1 MLNNGKNVF
10 VLAALTCSLAISSSP
25 KAKSAPKVEL
35 MRVPDSGLQPQTA
48 TDAKGT
54 VHLVYFKGNPSA
66 GDLYYARSADGKTF
80 SSPIRVNSAPG
91 SAVAVGNIRGARLAT
106 GRAGKV
112 YVAWNGSQRAAQANH
127 GRPPML
133 FTRLNPAGTAFEP
146 ERNVIQSA
154 YGIDGG
160 GGLAADRAGHV
171 YVVWHAP
178 SPGTKGESS
187 RLVWVTRSDDDGRTF
202 QPEHVAWTEPTGTC
216 GCCSLNAFATPR
228 GEVYVL
234 FRSARETVHR
244 DMYLL
249 VSKDYARTF
258 SGSDISPWNVGYC
271 VMSSE
276 AFVANSK
283 HVFASWETEKQV
295 HFGTATNSGV
305 LLSQFVVSS
314 AGSNE
319 KYPALAANHYG
330 DLLVTWTEGM
340 GWKRGGSVHWAV
352 LDNSGKRMAGEAAHD
367 GVPAWSLVATYSR
380 PDGSF
385 VILY

>member
-25 KAKSAPKVEL
+25 KANSPPKVEL

-48 TDAKGT
+48 TDANGT
-54 VHLVYFKGNPSA
+54 IHLVYFKGDPSA
-66 GDLYYARSADGKTF
+66 GDLFYARSIDGKTF
-80 SSPIRVNSAPG
+80 SSPIRVNSASG

-106 GRAGKV
+106 GRAGEV
-112 YVAWNGSQRAAQANH
+112 YVAWNGSQKAAEANH
-127 GRPPML
+127 SRSPML
-133 FTRLNPAGTAFEP
+133 FTRLNPAGTGFEP
-146 ERNVIQSA
+146 ERNLIQSA

-160 GGLAADRAGHV
+160 GGLAADHAGHV

-178 SPGTKGESS
+178 VPGTKGESS
-187 RLVWVTRSDDDGRTF
+187 RLVWVTRSDDNGRTF
-202 QPEHVAWTEPTGTC
+202 QPEHAAWTEPTGTC
-216 GCCSLNAFATPR
+216 GCCSLNAFASPG
-228 GEVYVL
+228 GELYVL
-234 FRSARETVHR
+234 FRSARATVHR

-249 VSKDYARTF
+249 VSKDHGVTF

-276 AFVANSK
+276 AFAATSNQ
-283 HVFASWETEKQV
+283 VFAAWEAEKQV
-295 HFGTATNSGV
+295 HFGTITKSGA
-305 LLSQFVVSS
+305 LESQSVVS
-314 AGSNE
+314 ATGSNE
-319 KYPALAANHYG
+319 KYPALAANLHG
-330 DLLVTWTEGM
+330 DLLATWTEGM
-340 GWKRGGSVHWAV
+340 GWRRGGSVHWAL
-352 LDNSGKRMAGEAAHD
+352 LDNSGRRIAGEDAHD